1 MQLVVLDQHNPQ
13 FPDPN
18 RALDEPDGLLAAGG
32 NLNSDSLL
40 SAYYQGIFPWYS
52 EGDPILWWSPQTR
65 CVIEPSSLHISKSL
79 KKSLRQQ
86 AFRVTFNYAFQEVIE
101 ACSRKDTEE
110 DSWIDQEMMDAYSKL
125 HDQGH
130 AHSVEIWRDDE
141 LIGGAYGVAMGAV
154 FCGESMFSHATD
166 ASKIAL
172 VYLCKH
178 LINMGFKLLD
188 CQLETDHLMRMGAKL
203 LSRNEFLTHLH
214 RHRDQK
220 IMWQNPDST
229 SLND

>member
-1 MQLVVLDQHNPQ
+1 MQLVVLEEHNPQ

-32 NLNSDSLL
+32 NLNTATLL

-86 AFRVTFNYAFQEVIE
+86 SFRVTFNHAFQAVIE
-101 ACSRKDTEE
+101 ACSRKDTDE
-110 DSWIDQEMMDAYSKL
+110 DSWIDQEMIDAYSEL
-125 HDQGH
+125 HYQGH
-130 AHSVEIWRDDE
+130 AHSVEVWRDNE

-154 FCGESMFSHATD
+154 FCGESMFSHA
-166 ASKIAL
+166 ANSSKIAL
-172 VYLCKH
+172 AYLCKQ
-178 LINMGFKLLD
+178 LIKLDFKLLD
-188 CQLETDHLMRMGAKL
+188 CQLETEHLLTMGAQL
-203 LSRNEFLTHLH
+203 LPRSEFLSQLH
-214 RHRDQK
+214 SLRDRK
-220 IMWQNPDST
+220 ITWQNQHST
-229 SLND
+229 SFLV